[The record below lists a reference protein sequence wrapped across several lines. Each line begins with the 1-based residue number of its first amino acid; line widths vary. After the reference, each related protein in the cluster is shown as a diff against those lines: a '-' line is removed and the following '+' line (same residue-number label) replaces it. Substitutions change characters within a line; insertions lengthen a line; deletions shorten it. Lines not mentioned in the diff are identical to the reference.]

1 MKQRITI
8 RNKFYSLKASWELLL
23 FCLPGLIITFIYCYL
38 PLWGV
43 QIAFF
48 DYNPRR
54 GIAGSTWVGWENFER
69 FFQSANAWNIIGN
82 TLILSI
88 YSLAVELPLAILFA
102 LALNVLRHKRYRKV
116 IQAVTYAPQF
126 ISTIVMCGMI
136 TMFLSPRIGII
147 NTLIQMLGGES
158 VNFLDNPAWW
168 RHIYVWSGV
177 WQSTG
182 WNSLIFFAAL
192 SRVNPEHYEAA
203 IMDGAT
209 RFQRVCYID
218 LPVLKPIAALV
229 LLLRC
234 GSMMSIGYEKALA
247 LQNDLNLSVSQII
260 STYVYQMG
268 LLNRDISFSTAIDLF
283 NSAVNVVLLVLVYFV
298 TRRLSDDE
306 PLR

>member
-102 LALNVLRHKRYRKV
+102 LALNALRHKRYRKV

-192 SRVNPEHYEAA
+192 SRVNPEHYEGA
-203 IMDGAT
+203 IMDGAS

>member
-1 MKQRITI
+1 MKQRITL

-102 LALNVLRHKRYRKV
+102 LALNALRHKRYRKV

>member
-82 TLILSI
+82 TLILSV

-102 LALNVLRHKRYRKV
+102 LALNALRHKRYRKV

>member
-1 MKQRITI
+1 MTRRRTI
-8 RNKFYSLKASWELLL
+8 GNKSYSFKATWELLL
-23 FCLPGLIITFIYCYL
+23 FCLPGLIVTFIYSYL

-82 TLILSI
+82 TLILSV

-102 LALNVLRHKRYRKV
+102 LALNALRHKRYRKV
-116 IQAVTYAPQF
+116 VQTVTYAPQF

-136 TMFLSPRIGII
+136 TMFLSPRIGIV

-182 WNSLIFFAAL
+182 WNSLIFYAAL
-192 SRVNPEHYEAA
+192 SRVDPEHHEAA

-209 RFQRVCYID
+209 RFQRVRYID
-218 LPVLKPIAALV
+218 LPALKPIAALM

-283 NSAVNVVLLVLVYFV
+283 NSAVNLVLLVLVYFV
-298 TRRLSDDE
+298 TRRLSDE
-306 PLR
+306 PER

>member
-102 LALNVLRHKRYRKV
+102 LALNALRHKRYRKV

-247 LQNDLNLSVSQII
+247 LQNDLNLGVSQII

-283 NSAVNVVLLVLVYFV
+283 NSAVNLVLLVLVYFV
-298 TRRLSDDE
+298 TRRLSDE
-306 PLR
+306 PER